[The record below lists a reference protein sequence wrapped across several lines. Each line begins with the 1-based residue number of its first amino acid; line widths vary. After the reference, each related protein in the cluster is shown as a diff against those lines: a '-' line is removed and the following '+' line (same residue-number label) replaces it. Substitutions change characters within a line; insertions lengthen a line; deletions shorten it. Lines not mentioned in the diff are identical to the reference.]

1 MLLQG
6 INVYLEGS
14 SPLEHIDVL
23 PIICLVVLL
32 SFVIIFAVLV
42 VFGISILVC
51 VKGFLIFFLLQSG
64 PSNDYYS

>member
-32 SFVIIFAVLV
+32 SSVIIFAVLV